1 MAAPAE
7 IDCTSLVCQDPV
19 TSSKG
24 ARTFPICTKA
34 GGAVVWQPRQPLQ
47 CPWEPGVFGDDG
59 TATRLNISFSPL
71 PKEVV
76 KELQAFD
83 AWCLEVLAKDSK
95 RLFGSPFDAEEIKRR
110 FQPSLR
116 VHEKT
121 GAVSLRC
128 KLSTTGRSA
137 VRCWDTFRNART
149 MPDAWT
155 ACSITPRIAIKA
167 FWTMGKDGGVA
178 FELTHALLDETTVA
192 CPF

>member
-1 MAAPAE
+1 M
-7 IDCTSLVCQDPV
+7 
-19 TSSKG
+19 
-24 ARTFPICTKA
+24 
-34 GGAVVWQPRQPLQ
+34 
-47 CPWEPGVFGDDG
+47 
-59 TATRLNISFSPL
+59 
-71 PKEVV
+71 
-76 KELQAFD
+76 QAFD

-95 RLFGSPFDAEEIKRR
+95 RLFGSQFDAEEIKRR

-116 VHEKT
+116 VHETT

-128 KLSTTGRSA
+128 KLSTTGRRA
-137 VRCWDTFRNART
+137 VRCWDTFRNARM

-167 FWTMGKDGGVA
+167 FWTMGKDCGVV